1 MKQEESI
8 RAQELCESPGGRP
21 ELPVPNKPYSLCR
34 RKATLEEEEESPV
47 EGLLH

>member
-1 MKQEESI
+1 MKQEEAV
-8 RAQELCESPGGRP
+8 RAQELCEGRGGRP

-34 RKATLEEEEESPV
+34 RKTTLEEEEQLPV